1 MLSGGTRGAAK
12 SSGVLQANHPKAG
25 LLLCCSLMP
34 AFRGLRGSGFC
45 AGPISEPWAGAGSS
59 VLPAL
64 CSSAGCHG
72 AMPRSRAQL
81 VTVPAGPGGSRR
93 LPMLVEHCQECG
105 CQEDAGG
112 RHRAA
117 HRNPEQLQLCG
128 DGWCCSCWPQESR

>member
-1 MLSGGTRGAAK
+1 MLLTHACIQRTE
-12 SSGVLQANHPKAG
+12 
-25 LLLCCSLMP
+25 
-34 AFRGLRGSGFC
+34 GLRFLCRAHFGALGRNGQLC
-45 AGPISEPWAGAGSS
+45 AA
-59 VLPAL
+59 AL

-81 VTVPAGPGGSRR
+81 VTVPAGLGGSRR
-93 LPMLVEHCQECG
+93 LPMLVEHCQQCG